1 VHTANL
7 MVLETISV
15 ATLAL
20 ALAVLV
26 AIGCARGRWRLGVRS
41 TATVIGSILSAEVL
55 KHVLPSYNG
64 WTGGWSVVGGGSFP
78 SGHAMVVTSLSLALL
93 SISSDAWRRRLVG
106 PLLAGTAVA
115 ATATVTVGWHRPS
128 DVLGSLF
135 LATAWHRAM
144 RVGQPA
150 ERRLRTML
158 PRPVRPAQRSRP
170 VLSQWRER
178 LPMAETAGWW
188 AAACALILGTALNGA
203 LTEARYGGLAT
214 VAYLCSLAVLLAA
227 VPVTIA
233 VGLRPVPVTAM
244 AGDGR

>member
-1 VHTANL
+1 
-7 MVLETISV
+7 
-15 ATLAL
+15 
-20 ALAVLV
+20 
-26 AIGCARGRWRLGVRS
+26 
-41 TATVIGSILSAEVL
+41 
-55 KHVLPSYNG
+55 
-64 WTGGWSVVGGGSFP
+64 
-78 SGHAMVVTSLSLALL
+78 
-93 SISSDAWRRRLVG
+93 
-106 PLLAGTAVA
+106 
-115 ATATVTVGWHRPS
+115 
-128 DVLGSLF
+128 
-135 LATAWHRAM
+135 M

-158 PRPVRPAQRSRP
+158 PRPVRPAQRSLSRP

-233 VGLRPVPVTAM
+233 VGLKPVPVASL
-244 AGDGR
+244 AGDSR